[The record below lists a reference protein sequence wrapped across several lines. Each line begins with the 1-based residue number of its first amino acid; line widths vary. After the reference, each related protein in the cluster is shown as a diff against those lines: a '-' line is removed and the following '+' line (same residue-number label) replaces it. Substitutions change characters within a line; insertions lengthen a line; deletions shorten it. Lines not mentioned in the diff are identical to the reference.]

1 MHGLPPLVPIII
13 KVAIAII
20 AWFVVD
26 RFSPDPLLTKICKII
41 IFVVVLVVIVLPL
54 LGVG

>member
-1 MHGLPPLVPIII
+1 MHALPDLIPIII
-13 KVAIAII
+13 KVAVAII

-26 RFSPDPLLTKICKII
+26 RFAPDPLLAKICKII
-41 IFVVVLVVIVLPL
+41 IFVIVLVVIVLPL

>member
-1 MHGLPPLVPIII
+1 MGLPALVPIIV

-20 AWFVVD
+20 AWFVVE
-26 RFSPDPLLTKICKII
+26 RFAPDPLLAKICKII